1 MIDATIN
8 ASQLNWNTGPM
19 KPSIANWNERYA
31 DADEYLFGKAPNAF
45 LERQKARFT
54 PGMTVLAVCDGEGR
68 NGVWLAE
75 RGCEVWSVDA
85 AANASA
91 KARRLA
97 KERGVTL
104 HILTHDMMQ
113 WDWQAQQFD
122 AVVGIFFQFANPKMR
137 TALFTGMQQATKP
150 GGLIVLEGYGLKQLE
165 YNTGG
170 PKDAEN
176 LYTIPMVREEFKSMH
191 IEFVEEYDASL
202 SEGARHQGMSALVDM
217 VATKPL

>member
-1 MIDATIN
+1 
-8 ASQLNWNTGPM
+8 M

-31 DADEYLFGKAPNAF
+31 DANEYLFGTAPNAF
-45 LERQKARFT
+45 LERQKARFK
-54 PGMTVLAVCDGEGR
+54 PGMKVLAVCDGEGR
-68 NGVWLAE
+68 NGVWMAE
-75 RGCEVWSVDA
+75 LGCEVWSVDA
-85 AANASA
+85 APNATD

-97 KERGVTL
+97 VERGVSDRM
-104 HILTHDMMQ
+104 HISTHDMMQ
-113 WDWQAQQFD
+113 WDWKAQQFD

-137 TALFTGMQQATKP
+137 TSLFQGMQEATKP

-165 YNTGG
+165 FNTGG

-176 LYTIPMVREEFKSMH
+176 LYTIPLVREEFSSMN

-217 VATKPL
+217 VATKPV

>member
-1 MIDATIN
+1 
-8 ASQLNWNTGPM
+8 M

-31 DADEYLFGKAPNAF
+31 DANEYLFGTAPNAF
-45 LERQKARFT
+45 LERQKARFK
-54 PGMTVLAVCDGEGR
+54 PGMKVLAVCDGEGR
-68 NGVWLAE
+68 NGVWMAE
-75 RGCEVWSVDA
+75 LGCEVWSVDA
-85 AANASA
+85 APNATD

-97 KERGVTL
+97 VERGVSDRM
-104 HILTHDMMQ
+104 HISTHDMMQ
-113 WDWQAQQFD
+113 WDWKAQQFD

-137 TALFTGMQQATKP
+137 TSLFQGMQEATKP

-165 YNTGG
+165 FNTGG

-176 LYTIPMVREEFKSMH
+176 LYTIPLIREEFSKMN

-217 VATKPL
+217 VATKPV

>member
-1 MIDATIN
+1 
-8 ASQLNWNTGPM
+8 M
-19 KPSIANWNERYA
+19 KPSIAHWNERYA
-31 DADEYLFGKAPNAF
+31 DASEYLFGTAPNAF
-45 LERQKARFT
+45 LERQKARFK
-54 PGMTVLAVCDGEGR
+54 PGMRVLAVCDGEGR

-75 RGCEVWSVDA
+75 LGCEVWSVDA
-85 AANASA
+85 APNATD

-97 KERGVTL
+97 IARGVSDRM
-104 HILTHDMMQ
+104 HISTHDMML
-113 WDWQAQQFD
+113 WDWKAQQFD

-137 TALFTGMQQATKP
+137 TALFQGMQDATKP

-165 YNTGG
+165 FKTGG

-176 LYTIPMVREEFKSMH
+176 LYTIPLIREEFNAMN

-217 VATKPL
+217 IATKPL

>member
-1 MIDATIN
+1 
-8 ASQLNWNTGPM
+8 M

-31 DADEYLFGKAPNAF
+31 DANEYLFGTAPNAF
-45 LERQKARFT
+45 LERQKARFK
-54 PGMTVLAVCDGEGR
+54 PGMKVLAVCDGEGR
-68 NGVWLAE
+68 NGVWMAE
-75 RGCEVWSVDA
+75 LGCEVWSVDA
-85 AANASA
+85 APNATD

-97 KERGVTL
+97 VERGVSDRM
-104 HILTHDMMQ
+104 HISTHDMMQ
-113 WDWQAQQFD
+113 WDWKAQQFD

-137 TALFTGMQQATKP
+137 TSLFQGMQEATKP

-165 YNTGG
+165 FNTCG

-176 LYTIPMVREEFKSMH
+176 LYTIPLIREEFSKMN

-217 VATKPL
+217 VATKPV

>member
-1 MIDATIN
+1 
-8 ASQLNWNTGPM
+8 M

-31 DADEYLFGKAPNAF
+31 DANEYLFGTAPNAF
-45 LERQKARFT
+45 LERLKARFK
-54 PGMTVLAVCDGEGR
+54 PGMKVLAVCDGEGR
-68 NGVWLAE
+68 NGVWMAE
-75 RGCEVWSVDA
+75 LGCEVWSVDA
-85 AANASA
+85 APNASD

-97 KERGVTL
+97 AERGVSDRM
-104 HILTHDMMQ
+104 HISTHDMMQ
-113 WDWQAQQFD
+113 WDWKAQQFD

-137 TALFTGMQQATKP
+137 TSLFQGMQDATKP

-165 YNTGG
+165 FNTGG

-176 LYTIPMVREEFKSMH
+176 LYTIPLVREEFSKMD

>member
-1 MIDATIN
+1 
-8 ASQLNWNTGPM
+8 M

-31 DADEYLFGKAPNAF
+31 DADTYLFGTAPNAF
-45 LERQKARFT
+45 LERQKSRFQ

-75 RGCEVWSVDA
+75 LGCQVWSVDA
-85 AANASA
+85 AQNASD

-97 KERGVTL
+97 QERGVPM
-104 HILTHDMMQ
+104 HIITHDMTQ
-113 WDWQAQQFD
+113 WDWKAQQFD
-122 AVVGIFFQFANPKMR
+122 AVVGIFFQFAKPAMR
-137 TALFTGMQQATKP
+137 SALFAGMQQATRP

-165 YNTGG
+165 FNTGG

-176 LYTIPMVREEFKSMH
+176 LYTIPMVREEFSAMD
-191 IEFVEEYDASL
+191 IEFVQEYDAAL

>member
-1 MIDATIN
+1 
-8 ASQLNWNTGPM
+8 M

-31 DADEYLFGKAPNAF
+31 DANEYLFGTAPNAF
-45 LERQKARFT
+45 LERQKARFK
-54 PGMTVLAVCDGEGR
+54 PGMKVLAVCDGEGR
-68 NGVWLAE
+68 NGVWMAE
-75 RGCEVWSVDA
+75 LGCEVWSVDA
-85 AANASA
+85 ASNATD

-97 KERGVTL
+97 VERGVSDRM
-104 HILTHDMMQ
+104 HISTHDMMQ
-113 WDWQAQQFD
+113 WDWKAQQFD

-137 TALFTGMQQATKP
+137 TSLFQGMQEATKP

-165 YNTGG
+165 FNTGG

-176 LYTIPMVREEFKSMH
+176 LYTIPLIREEFSKMN

-217 VATKPL
+217 VATKPV